1 MYKKIF
7 LLFILF
13 SLFLF
18 SFDFQEIEKRVT
30 EFTLSN
36 GLKVIIYENH
46 LAPVFSALTYA
57 NVGSVNEHVGIT
69 GLAHIFEHMAFKGTS
84 VIGTK
89 DWEKESKAIEKEE
102 KAFLALK
109 EEKAKG
115 SLADPEKLKKL
126 EEEFEKAKEEAKLY
140 VKPNEFSEI
149 VEREGCTGLNAS
161 TSFDQTQYYY
171 NFPSNKLELWAYIES
186 ERFIDPVL
194 REFYTEKNGVIAEER
209 RMGIESQPIGRLFE
223 EFLGLCFRA
232 HPYSAFVVGHMS
244 DILNITRDDAMKFYQ
259 TYYIANNL
267 IIVLVGDI
275 YPDNAKPFLEKYFG
289 RLPSKPLPPPVATQE
304 PKQLGERRIVIKD
317 PSQPFI
323 LLGFHK
329 GDFNDPDEAVFEAIT
344 DILGTGRTSRLYK
357 RLVRDEKLALDAGA
371 FTGLPGK
378 KYPGLFIFYAMPMQ
392 GKSNEENEK
401 AILEEIEKLKNEPVT
416 DEELKRLK
424 VRAKGNFIRGLESN
438 MGIAVQLAT
447 YEAITGSWKNLLE
460 EIDKIEKVKK
470 EDIMRVAKKYFTEEN
485 RTVAILEHNQGGDK

>member
-1 MYKKIF
+1 MWKKIF

-18 SFDFQEIEKRVT
+18 SFDVQEIEKQVT
-30 EFTLSN
+30 EFTLPN

-84 VIGTK
+84 AIGTK
-89 DWEKESKAIEKEE
+89 DWEKERKAIEKEE
-102 KAFLALK
+102 KAFLSLK

-171 NFPSNKLELWAYIES
+171 NFPSNKLELWAYMES

-209 RMGIESQPIGRLFE
+209 RMGIESQPVGRLFE
-223 EFLGLCFRA
+223 EFLGLSFRA

-244 DILNITRDDAMKFYQ
+244 DILNITRDDAIKFYE

-267 IIVLVGDI
+267 ILVLVGDI
-275 YPDNAKPFLEKYFG
+275 YPENAKPIIEKYFG
-289 RLPSKPLPPPVATQE
+289 RLPSKPLPPPVTTQE

-323 LLGFHK
+323 ILGFHK

-371 FTGLPGK
+371 FTGLPGQK
-378 KYPGLFIFYAMPMQ
+378 FPGLFIFYAMPMQ

-416 DEELKRLK
+416 DEELLRVK
-424 VRAKGNFIRGLESN
+424 VRAKGNFIRSLESN

-447 YEAITGSWKNLLE
+447 YESITGSWKNLLE
-460 EIDKIEKVKK
+460 EVDKIEKVTK

-485 RTVAILEHNQGGDK
+485 RTVAILEHKEGGDK